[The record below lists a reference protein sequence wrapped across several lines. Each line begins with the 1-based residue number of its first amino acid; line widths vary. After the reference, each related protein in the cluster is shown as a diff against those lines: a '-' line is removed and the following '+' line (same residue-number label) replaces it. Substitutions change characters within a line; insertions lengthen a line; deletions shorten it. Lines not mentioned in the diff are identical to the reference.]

1 MLTVSFFSSFLSALD
16 VLRLAVR
23 HDVFAK
29 CCCAGTEG
37 DSLMAHLLQCSQE
50 DGPPANIMLVFR
62 TFANLFATEHGSE
75 LLLKSR
81 EKVCC
86 HAVQYRTLH
95 CIALHCTALHCTA
108 LHCTVLHCTAL
119 HCTALHCTALHCT
132 TVQYST
138 AQHSTAQYSA
148 VQHSTAQHS
157 TLHSTVQYSIVQYST
172 IHYITLH

>member
-62 TFANLFATEHGSE
+62 TFANLFATEQGSE

-86 HAVQYRTLH
+86 HAEQYRTLH
-95 CIALHCTALHCTA
+95 CTTRHCTALHCTA
-108 LHCTVLHCTAL
+108 Q
-119 HCTALHCTALHCT
+119 
-132 TVQYST
+132 QYST
-138 AQHSTAQYSA
+138 AQHSTAQYSTVQCST

-157 TLHSTVQYSIVQYST
+157 TLHSTVQYSTVQYST